1 MPYKNDNLEELF
13 QAAAEDYP
21 LKTDNSNWD
30 SVAARL
36 NESGP
41 EEVVAASRYKFWK
54 YAAIAILLLGG
65 SAILYTFQFNSSGSR
80 AEKKQV
86 PEQNITN
93 HPQTNS
99 VEVPDKS
106 SGSLN
111 TEEAEVGVNRNVEF
125 RIKHFSAVEKQNRAS
140 LSANDI
146 SINNDA
152 ENQNQNTNTGDEP
165 SLNSDKASDLSSQ
178 NIVQKNEAN
187 KAVVENKIA
196 GDTQNQNMTNS
207 ASSGNSAKS
216 AKQAIKLQTPPTKF
230 YGTLY
235 GSPEFSMVK
244 FQQVNK
250 PGYKIGIALGYRIN
264 SRVDAEI
271 GIEREH
277 ISYYT
282 NGKYFDKTGLKL
294 KDPVSLENVNG
305 SSKLTSVPITV
316 KYKFLI
322 KNKSHLYTGVGADA
336 ILLTHTENYQY
347 AVSKNGNE
355 ADRSKNYSSVTSPKY
370 FTGITM
376 IVGYE
381 TKLFNW
387 GGIKVEPYYQIPTSK
402 VGVGKLPVTS
412 FGINIGIVK
421 DLK

>member
-1 MPYKNDNLEELF
+1 MPHKNDNLEELF
-13 QAAAEDYP
+13 QKAGEDYP

-36 NESGP
+36 TDSGTKK
-41 EEVVAASRYKFWK
+41 VVAGKYKFLK
-54 YAAIAILLLGG
+54 YAAIAIVLLGG
-65 SAILYTFQFNSSGSR
+65 SAILYMFQFNYSGNK
-80 AEKKQV
+80 AEKQV
-86 PEQNITN
+86 SKQNITK
-93 HPQTNS
+93 HQQTNS
-99 VEVPDKS
+99 TEVPDKS
-106 SGSLN
+106 SGSLK
-111 TEEAEVGVNRNVEF
+111 THEAEVSVNTNADF
-125 RIKHFSAVEKQNRAS
+125 TLKHFSAEKQS
-140 LSANDI
+140 TSGLSGDDF

-152 ENQNQNTNTGDEP
+152 QSQSTNVGDEP
-165 SLNSDKASDLSSQ
+165 SMNSGKVSNSSAQ
-178 NIVQKNEAN
+178 NIVKNDPAG
-187 KAVVENKIA
+187 KTLVENKIA
-196 GDTQNQNMTNS
+196 DDTHNQSITNS
-207 ASSGNSAKS
+207 ASSGNSVKS
-216 AKQAIKLQTPPTKF
+216 TKTIKLQTPPTKF

-244 FQQVNK
+244 FQKVSK

-277 ISYYT
+277 INYYT
-282 NGKYFDKTGLKL
+282 DGKYFDKTGLKL

-322 KNKSHLYTGVGADA
+322 KNKSHLYAGVGADA
-336 ILLTHTENYQY
+336 ILLTHTENYEY

-370 FTGITM
+370 FTGVTM
-376 IVGYE
+376 MAGYE
-381 TKLFNW
+381 TKLSNW
-387 GGIKVEPYYQIPTSK
+387 CGITIEPYYQIPACK
-402 VGVGKLPVTS
+402 LGVGKLPVTS